1 MKDKSAANLLLVLL
15 LIAGFAL
22 IAAVSWYA
30 FRFGPEPSGSREV
43 WGQFGDYLGGTLN
56 PIFGFLTLVAIVMT
70 LAVQSRQLEIS
81 HEQLSLSRAE
91 LEATREELRKSAE
104 AQIET
109 SIALRQQARLAALS
123 AKIAAVTAAIEAIDQ
138 QLNRIAMSKNVVV
151 AMIDPQGL
159 RSQRAHLS
167 EKLQALIA
175 EAEAT

>member
-1 MKDKSAANLLLVLL
+1 MKDKSAVNLLVALL

-22 IAAVSWYA
+22 VAVVFWYV

-56 PIFGFLTLVAIVMT
+56 PIFGFLTLIAIVMT
-70 LAVQSRQLEIS
+70 LAVQTRQLEIS
-81 HEQLSLSRAE
+81 HDQLNLSRAE

-123 AKIAAVTAAIEAIDQ
+123 AKIAAVAAAIEAIDQ
-138 QLNRIAMSKNVVV
+138 QLNRMAMSRNSVV
-151 AMIDPQGL
+151 AMVDPQGL
-159 RSQRAHLS
+159 RSRREQLS
-167 EKLQALIA
+167 EKLQALIS
-175 EAEAT
+175 EVEAT